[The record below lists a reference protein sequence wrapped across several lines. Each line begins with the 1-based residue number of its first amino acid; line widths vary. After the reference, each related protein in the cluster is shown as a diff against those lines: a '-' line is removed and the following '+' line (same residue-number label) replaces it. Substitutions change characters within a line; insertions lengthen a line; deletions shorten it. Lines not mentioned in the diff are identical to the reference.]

1 MNNPLPI
8 DQRHYPDPNDPS
20 RFFVIRA
27 CLPNFRYRID
37 THLGNG
43 FEATLNY
50 LLRRGI
56 TPPNV
61 PKST

>member
-1 MNNPLPI
+1 MIHAIPLNV
-8 DQRHYPDPNDPS
+8 RHYPDPTDPS

-27 CLPNFRYRID
+27 CLSGFRYRID
-37 THLGNG
+37 SHLGNG

-56 TPPNV
+56 VPPNA
-61 PKST
+61 PKN